1 MIGLFGKP
9 SNRSRG
15 NGAVTLISE
24 GSRMEGVITSQADLR
39 IEGEFI
45 GTLHANGEVAI
56 GEKGAVSCKE
66 LRTQDLIVAGRL
78 DGSVHAEGIVR
89 ITSTGKLTG
98 RIAAGQLIVEKG
110 AVFEGLSAMT
120 GLEEAPAETGS
131 GAAASDGPIRL
142 AGGSEA
148 G

>member
-131 GAAASDGPIRL
+131 GAA
-142 AGGSEA
+142 
-148 G
+148 